1 MKKHLIC
8 TALLGAIFLPTAVF
22 SMPAAAEDAS
32 STAETYTSG
41 DFSYTLDDDG
51 NATLTA
57 YTGGK
62 DLVLPEELDGHPVTK
77 VAFLDVTISPLS
89 PLLTAISFMQRR
101 TTFFTLRIIPS

>member
-77 VAFLDVTISPLS
+77 ASDYIFADNDTLETVSVSAAMTDLGTVAFW
-89 PLLTAISFMQRR
+89 M
-101 TTFFTLRIIPS
+101 